1 MAYNTPETVADYLA
15 RFQMEITH
23 RGKGTFSP
31 DHVKYSLTI
40 ANGGKD
46 FSTTFESNPHVH
58 GEPTITQVFG
68 ALASDAM
75 VVRDY
80 GMDEFVDEFCDGM
93 KPSAAIR
100 AYNSCKETYDWMRDG
115 LYLSNG
121 DIASLSEVISE
132 NEEEIGA
139 LVEKVASERDARH
152 AYDHPKVPEGFITIE
167 ELQENLDLG
176 DFGDQIDYF
185 DGDLTDTM
193 QDCADSNVDISYHD
207 LLAWLPDH
215 AEWLEEADFQGLL
228 DGCKGDIYKMIQMAQ
243 YECFSQDL
251 YNHREDICRY
261 GTLDQLKDMGIY
273 AIEESLADDILND
286 LSYDGDYVQTDEAKE
301 SISSAIYATLEEK
314 YDNDFAE
321 TVAEYDDIAGRVN
334 PCAMSVE
341 TVRAVNE
348 KGYDAVFAE
357 QWKAE
362 LSECDIDPEAVS
374 VDSEAHDMEN
384 GRDGLDGNAP
394 EKDAPEKDDRDA
406 QPPVDTDNR

>member
-1 MAYNTPETVADYLA
+1 
-15 RFQMEITH
+15 
-23 RGKGTFSP
+23 
-31 DHVKYSLTI
+31 
-40 ANGGKD
+40 
-46 FSTTFESNPHVH
+46 
-58 GEPTITQVFG
+58 
-68 ALASDAM
+68 M

-185 DGDLTDTM
+185 DGDLTESFT
-193 QDCADSNVDISYHD
+193 DCADSNVDSSYHD

-215 AEWLEEADFQGLL
+215 AEWLEEAEFNGLL
-228 DGCKGDIYKMIQMAQ
+228 EGCKGDIYKMTQMAQ
-243 YECFSQDL
+243 YECFLQDL
-251 YNHREDICRY
+251 YSHREDICKN
-261 GTLDQLKDMGIY
+261 GTLSQLADAGIY
-273 AIEESLADDILND
+273 AIEESVADDILD
-286 LSYDGDYVQTDEAKE
+286 GLSYDEDYAPTDDAKDT
-301 SISSAIYATLEEK
+301 IISAIYATFEEK
-314 YDNDFAE
+314 YGEDFADC
-321 TVAEYDDIAGRVN
+321 ADNFIQDNDDIAGRVN

-341 TVRAVNE
+341 TVRAVY
-348 KGYDAVFAE
+348 GMGFDAVFLND
-357 QWKAE
+357 WKKE

-394 EKDAPEKDDRDA
+394 EKDAPANGVCILSTPESVTVSMVA
-406 QPPVDTDNR
+406 

>member
-23 RGKGTFSP
+23 RGKGTFTP

-40 ANGGKD
+40 ASGGKD
-46 FSTTFESNPHVH
+46 FFTTFESNPHVH

-139 LVEKVASERDARH
+139 LVEKAASERAARY
-152 AYDHPKVPEGFITIE
+152 AYDHP
-167 ELQENLDLG
+167 
-176 DFGDQIDYF
+176 ID
-185 DGDLTDTM
+185 
-193 QDCADSNVDISYHD
+193 
-207 LLAWLPDH
+207 
-215 AEWLEEADFQGLL
+215 
-228 DGCKGDIYKMIQMAQ
+228 
-243 YECFSQDL
+243 
-251 YNHREDICRY
+251 
-261 GTLDQLKDMGIY
+261 
-273 AIEESLADDILND
+273 
-286 LSYDGDYVQTDEAKE
+286 
-301 SISSAIYATLEEK
+301 
-314 YDNDFAE
+314 
-321 TVAEYDDIAGRVN
+321 RVN

-341 TVRAVNE
+341 TVRAVY
-348 KGYDAVFAE
+348 GMGFDAVFLND
-357 QWKAE
+357 WKKE
-362 LSECDIDPEAVS
+362 LAECDIDPEAVS

>member
-23 RGKGTFSP
+23 RGKGTFTP

-40 ANGGKD
+40 ASGGKD
-46 FSTTFESNPHVH
+46 FFTTFESNPHVH

-68 ALASDAM
+68 AVASDAM

-185 DGDLTDTM
+185 
-193 QDCADSNVDISYHD
+193 
-207 LLAWLPDH
+207 
-215 AEWLEEADFQGLL
+215 
-228 DGCKGDIYKMIQMAQ
+228 
-243 YECFSQDL
+243 
-251 YNHREDICRY
+251 
-261 GTLDQLKDMGIY
+261 
-273 AIEESLADDILND
+273 
-286 LSYDGDYVQTDEAKE
+286 
-301 SISSAIYATLEEK
+301 
-314 YDNDFAE
+314 
-321 TVAEYDDIAGRVN
+321 
-334 PCAMSVE
+334 
-341 TVRAVNE
+341 
-348 KGYDAVFAE
+348 
-357 QWKAE
+357 